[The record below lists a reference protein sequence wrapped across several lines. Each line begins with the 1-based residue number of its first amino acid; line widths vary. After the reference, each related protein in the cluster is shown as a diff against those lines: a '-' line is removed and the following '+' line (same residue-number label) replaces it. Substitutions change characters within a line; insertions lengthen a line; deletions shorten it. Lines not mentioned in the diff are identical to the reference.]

1 MHGRSPIWF
10 ALLLTLLVNAWVLT
24 AQTNS
29 PKVLILNSFHPGY
42 VWSDAEQEGVV
53 RYFQAVRP
61 HVEISLEYLD
71 QQRNPGSS
79 NLARQVSTLH
89 DKYVGVRFE
98 AVIAL
103 DQPALDALAANR
115 AVLFPDSPVAFCG
128 VEVLPELK
136 AGSRRWF
143 TGVMERL
150 DPAGTVR
157 LAQQL
162 QPGLKRLLVFSSSKD
177 FVGAGEQDFQN
188 LLAGL
193 APDISVEV
201 RTNAPLSELLSVTDR
216 LDSSTAVLA
225 GIGLKSRQI
234 IEFLKAR
241 SAAAFYGLQSPNQ
254 LAGVVGGSFLDG

>member
-10 ALLLTLLVNAWVLT
+10 ALLLTLLVNARVLT

-61 HVEISLEYLD
+61 NVEISLEYLD

-157 LAQQL
+157 LARQL

-225 GIGLKSRQI
+225 GIGLKS
-234 IEFLKAR
+234 
-241 SAAAFYGLQSPNQ
+241 
-254 LAGVVGGSFLDG
+254 